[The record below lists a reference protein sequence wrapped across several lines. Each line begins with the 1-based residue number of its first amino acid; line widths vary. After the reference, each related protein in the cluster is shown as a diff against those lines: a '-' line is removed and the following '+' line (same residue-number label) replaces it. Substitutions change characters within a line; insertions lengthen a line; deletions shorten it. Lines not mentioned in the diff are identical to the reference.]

1 MAKEW
6 AKSFYKSKAWQ
17 ETRAWVLHR
26 DGMACVR
33 CRERGLIIPA
43 EEVHHIIHLTKDN
56 IGDKKISLNPD
67 NLISLCYSCHKKEHE
82 EERVESLNKDNNQ
95 KTFTVDYVFNER
107 GELTPRGYS

>member
-26 DGMACVR
+26 DRMACVR
-33 CRERGLIIPA
+33 CRERGLIVPA

-56 IGDKKISLNPD
+56 IRDRNISLNPR

-82 EERVESLNKDNNQ
+82 EERVQAMNKDTS
-95 KTFTVDYVFNER
+95 KPSFTVDYVFDKSGNLVKRE
-107 GELTPRGYS
+107 T